1 MGRVALLGIA
11 QRQSR
16 TIYQVNSRCR
26 NLAKTLSMNIKTTGD
41 WLKVKR
47 IAKNLTPSHVATKMG
62 IATSLVYSLENNNW
76 QPDIQMLK
84 SLAQILEFDVEDLE
98 TAINKTQNAP

>member
-1 MGRVALLGIA
+1 
-11 QRQSR
+11 
-16 TIYQVNSRCR
+16 
-26 NLAKTLSMNIKTTGD
+26 MNIKTTGD

-47 IAKNLTPSHVATKMG
+47 IAKNLTPSHVAMKMG
-62 IATSLVYSLENNNW
+62 IVYSLEGSLW
-76 QPDIQMLK
+76 QPDSQQLK

>member
-1 MGRVALLGIA
+1 
-11 QRQSR
+11 
-16 TIYQVNSRCR
+16 
-26 NLAKTLSMNIKTTGD
+26 MNIKTTGD

-47 IAKNLTPSHVATKMG
+47 IAKNLTPSHVAMKMG
-62 IATSLVYSLENNNW
+62 IATSLVYSLEGSLW
-76 QPDIQMLK
+76 QPDSQQLK